1 MSMAGALMKTTAG
14 GKIQRDVFLGFIRI
28 HILHHAAK
36 APIFGLEMIE
46 ELHHHGFV
54 ISPGT
59 LYPVLHTME
68 AAGLLRSH
76 KAIVDGKARRYYR
89 ATRSGAALL
98 AKLRKQLLE
107 LVGEVV
113 PTTPPK
119 ARVIREPR
127 QARSRAPGKEE

>member
-1 MSMAGALMKTTAG
+1 MKTTAG

-28 HILHHAAK
+28 HILHHAAE

-46 ELHHHGFV
+46 ELRHHGFT

-76 KAIVDGKARRYYR
+76 KEIVDGKARRYYR
-89 ATRSGAALL
+89 ATRSGVVLL
-98 AKLRKQLLE
+98 NKLRKQLLE

-113 PTTPPK
+113 PVTLPDRRTTGRPP
-119 ARVIREPR
+119 R
-127 QARSRAPGKEE
+127 ARSRAPGNAE

>member
-1 MSMAGALMKTTAG
+1 MKTTVG

-28 HILHHAAK
+28 HILHHAAE

-46 ELHHHGFV
+46 ELRHHGYT

-59 LYPVLHTME
+59 LYPVLHAME
-68 AAGLLRSH
+68 AAGLLHSH
-76 KAIVDGKARRYYR
+76 KEIVDGKARRYYR

-98 AKLRKQLLE
+98 AKLRKHLLE

-119 ARVIREPR
+119 SRVAREPR
-127 QARSRAPGKEE
+127 QARSRSSAKDE